1 MAQEILV
8 KEVLSADEI
17 NAGEQLLRLLDDSTQ
32 LKVIAAYWIFDP
44 DVGAWRLVFVS
55 PQVETKGPLKVY
67 MQIFQLLNLDS
78 RLSFL
83 IPSDRI
89 SIEGPNYTSYKELL
103 SAVNSKKELA
113 GVRLNRLVVGGQVID
128 LYVYR
133 LPARTGP

>member
-55 PQVETKGPLKVY
+55 PQVETKGPLRVY

-103 SAVNSKKELA
+103 SDVNSKKELV

-133 LPARTGP
+133 LPARTGH

>member
-17 NAGEQLLRLLDDSTQ
+17 DAGQKLLRELDDTP
-32 LKVIAAYWIFDP
+32 LDVIAAYWIFDP
-44 DVGAWRLVFVS
+44 DVGTWRLVFVS
-55 PQVETKGPLKVY
+55 PQVETKGPLRVY

-78 RLSFL
+78 KLSFL

-89 SIEGPNYTSYKELL
+89 SIEGPNYTSYKELR
-103 SAVNSKKELA
+103 SAVNSKKKLA

-133 LPARTGP
+133 LPAKTGN

>member
-8 KEVLSADEI
+8 KEVLSFDEI
-17 NAGEQLLRLLDDSTQ
+17 DAGEKLLKLLDDTE
-32 LKVIAAYWIFDP
+32 LKVIAAYWVFDL

-55 PQVETKGPLKVY
+55 PQVRTKGPLRVY
-67 MQIFQLLNLDS
+67 MQIFQLLDLDS
-78 RLSFL
+78 KLSFL
-83 IPSDRI
+83 ISSDRI

-113 GVRLNRLVVGGQVID
+113 GVRLNRVMVGGQLMD

-133 LPARTGP
+133 LPAKTEH

>member
-8 KEVLSADEI
+8 KEILSSDEI
-17 NAGEQLLRLLDDSTQ
+17 DAGKELLEQLDNTPLN
-32 LKVIAAYWIFDP
+32 VIAAYWIFDP
-44 DVGAWRLVFVS
+44 DIGTWRLVFVS
-55 PQVETKGPLKVY
+55 PQVETKGPLRVY

-78 RLSFL
+78 KLSFL

-89 SIEGPNYTSYKELL
+89 SIEGPNYASYKELR
-103 SAVNSKKELA
+103 SAVNSKKKLA

-133 LPARTGP
+133 LPAKTGN